1 MGNQSFGCCY
11 DRAREEQEDT
21 TLGRRSVKQYRIQR
35 KKNGEDLDLDSDI
48 DIESEDFRRAQTTR
62 NDDVE
67 SRASAIK
74 FEDKQRRKKAQQ
86 AQRQID
92 ARASALLNDSVLTVA
107 DVDVEKGVLTDAA
120 YKPVFVSFDDE
131 IGNGAPSAGSAP
143 QQTEPKLVE
152 E

>member
-11 DRAREEQEDT
+11 DRTREEQEDT
-21 TLGRRSVKQYRIQR
+21 TLGRRSVKQYRMQR

-48 DIESEDFRRAQTTR
+48 ESDDFRRAQTTL

-67 SRASAIK
+67 SRASPIK
-74 FEDKQRRKKAQQ
+74 FEDKQGRKKARQ

-92 ARASALLNDSVLTVA
+92 ARASALLNESVLTVR
-107 DVDVEKGVLTDAA
+107 DVGIEKGVLIDAN

-131 IGNGAPSAGSAP
+131 IGNGAPSAGSAL
-143 QQTEPKLVE
+143 QQAEP
-152 E
+152 